1 MLRLK
6 NIFSN
11 LFYEVMLSDIN
22 LSVNAGE
29 IHAIIG
35 PAKSGKTA
43 LFQTIRGS
51 SQITTTDGTIFFHK
65 KNVTEMP
72 AFSRS
77 RLGMFSFLENVQI
90 FDGITN
96 LELIQ
101 LMCKSNGD
109 TRNEIQIQDEYI
121 KILGSLN
128 LGLQCLGQAVNDPHV
143 SIFDLRKLELSQMLM
158 SSPSLLLI
166 DNIDYS
172 LTAEEQT
179 FIATVLSEYLS
190 DQSKAAL
197 VISRQKEFLDLLAP
211 THVTVLVDGEIRAH
225 GSRELYER
233 MHPDVYIPFS

>member
-1 MLRLK
+1 MLKLK
-6 NIFSN
+6 NVFSN

-35 PAKSGKTA
+35 PAGAGKTA

-51 SQITTTDGTIFFHK
+51 NQITLTDGSIFFQK
-65 KNVTEMP
+65 KNVTE
-72 AFSRS
+72 ATTFNRS
-77 RLGMFSFLENVQI
+77 RNGMFSFLENVQI

-96 LELIQ
+96 FELIQ

-109 TRNEIQIQDEYI
+109 TRNEVLIRDSYVKVLE
-121 KILGSLN
+121 S
-128 LGLQCLGQAVNDPHV
+128 LGLGIEYLDQSVNDPHISV
-143 SIFDLRKLELSQMLM
+143 FNLRKLELSQMLII
-158 SSPSLLLI
+158 SPFLLLI

-172 LTAEEQT
+172 LTVSEHT
-179 FIATVLSEYLS
+179 FIANILRKYLSEHTS
-190 DQSKAAL
+190 AAL
-197 VISRQKEFLDLLAP
+197 VISRQKEFLDLLEP

-225 GSRELYER
+225 GSRDLYER